1 MTGIIELA
9 VFLGGVVSQGTSGL
23 WIENLGFK
31 APFWFI
37 FGCHVVSV
45 TYAIFFVPES
55 RHRSAEERGKLF
67 SLDNFKSAWRVYS
80 KAPGTR
86 KRNLI
91 ILTFCTGILNVPVM
105 GSNIVINLFTLHFPL
120 CFSPEEVGYFSA
132 FRNVIHGIGGVVTIK
147 VFGMCLSD
155 VNVVRIAM
163 ISYLGFLVFFGF
175 STTLLMVFL
184 SK

>member
-55 RHRSAEERGKLF
+55 RHRSAEERGLQ
-67 SLDNFKSAWRVYS
+67 
-80 KAPGTR
+80 P
-86 KRNLI
+86 
-91 ILTFCTGILNVPVM
+91 
-105 GSNIVINLFTLHFPL
+105 
-120 CFSPEEVGYFSA
+120 
-132 FRNVIHGIGGVVTIK
+132 
-147 VFGMCLSD
+147 
-155 VNVVRIAM
+155 
-163 ISYLGFLVFFGF
+163 
-175 STTLLMVFL
+175 
-184 SK
+184 